1 MRKISFSTHVHAP
14 FETIWE
20 LMLDRI
26 EHPPIPGIKEVHI
39 IERQGDVLVRE
50 VRARWLLIRER
61 VTIDKGKREI
71 RYAMQEH
78 PLFFGSATIRAV
90 PLSRQSPVSPVH
102 LSMVVDWAPKNEEAE
117 RTIIETMPAEI
128 QREVLSLKEEAEA
141 REREDDL

>member
-1 MRKISFSTHVHAP
+1 MRKISFSTDVHAP

-26 EHPPIPGIKEVHI
+26 EHPPIPGIKEVRI

-61 VTIDKGKREI
+61 VTVDKGKREI

-102 LSMVVDWAPKNEEAE
+102 LSMVVDWAPKSEEAE
-117 RTIIETMPAEI
+117 RTIVETMPAEI
-128 QREVLSLKEEAEA
+128 QQEVLSLKDEAEA
-141 REREDDL
+141 REREDGL